1 MQRTG
6 SEVVV
11 TRFAMECLSF
21 PHGRLG
27 QANIVE
33 HCFIHEARD
42 QHGVWKC
49 EHVFFA
55 PLAAFY
61 VIDRYKFKTN
71 LSDVGLL
78 SVCLEPSNGRL
89 PECVG
94 FQAQNGVGH
103 RLFVSVAAATD
114 CFADPAIVLAAT
126 ACFAIVAHASFGL
139 SGPHLCAHPS
149 PCALCQ
155 LGLWS
160 GLCDEHPIMVDEVQ
174 LGSLFRLCPVYTL

>member
-1 MQRTG
+1 MNTEENTTLQRTG

-78 SVCLEPSNGRL
+78 SVCLEPSDCLGLFRFS
-89 PECVG
+89 G
-94 FQAQNGVGH
+94 GV
-103 RLFVSVAAATD
+103 RRAVVAAA
-114 CFADPAIVLAAT
+114 
-126 ACFAIVAHASFGL
+126 ASPCLYG
-139 SGPHLCAHPS
+139 GTEPHL
-149 PCALCQ
+149 
-155 LGLWS
+155 
-160 GLCDEHPIMVDEVQ
+160 EHFSEH
-174 LGSLFRLCPVYTL
+174 RCR